1 MVLLAALLPAL
12 APAIS
17 SSASTR
23 EPARV
28 SCAAGM
34 DPYNLR
40 EGALA
45 PCGVKY
51 YPLLR
56 THPLPDGGTAY
67 VYPSPGAL
75 TTYYVP
81 RAGFNPYLASPAV
94 RSAYDIPS
102 MPTSGPG
109 RQQWITLSRHPG
121 YVTPGPFIVS
131 APAAPELSIKKG
143 NWGGYNTYSTH
154 NRYTSVGAL
163 WTEPHFLPSKCGNGA
178 SAFWVGLGG
187 VGGEPLAQDGTIFGL
202 PGFHLHQAFYEILR
216 SRPQRAV
223 LKVTDSRASV
233 R

>member
-1 MVLLAALLPAL
+1 MVLLAILLPAF

-23 EPARV
+23 EPVRV

-34 DPYNLR
+34 DPYSLP

-67 VYPSPGAL
+67 VYPSPGGL

-143 NWGGYNTYSTH
+143 N
-154 NRYTSVGAL
+154 
-163 WTEPHFLPSKCGNGA
+163 
-178 SAFWVGLGG
+178 
-187 VGGEPLAQDGTIFGL
+187 
-202 PGFHLHQAFYEILR
+202 
-216 SRPQRAV
+216 
-223 LKVTDSRASV
+223 
-233 R
+233 